1 MESFR
6 QHIWTSY
13 QPVMGEL
20 PTIENA
26 MEPLEWPD
34 MDGSFTDIPMAN
46 YPPPPLIAERNAAP
60 TYVNLDNGIPEQT
73 NGPHVNDFDPENLP
87 AGNHPF
93 LSYLYINYI

>member
-6 QHIWTSY
+6 QHIWTTY

-26 MEPLEWPD
+26 VEPLEWPD

-46 YPPPPLIAERNAAP
+46 YPRPPLIAERNAAP
-60 TYVNLDNGIPEQT
+60 PMSILTMVYQNKLMD
-73 NGPHVNDFDPENLP
+73 LM
-87 AGNHPF
+87 
-93 LSYLYINYI
+93 